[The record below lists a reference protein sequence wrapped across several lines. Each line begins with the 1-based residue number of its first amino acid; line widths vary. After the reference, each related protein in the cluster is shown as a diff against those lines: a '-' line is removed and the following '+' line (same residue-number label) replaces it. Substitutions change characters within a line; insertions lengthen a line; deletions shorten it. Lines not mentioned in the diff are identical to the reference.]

1 MYKLNLDEIDPSG
14 VIAEH
19 HAAIEG
25 DTRMDFLKK
34 AGLGGAAAVS
44 GGAVLSGLTA
54 GTASARH
61 RSSTRPPSSFGRGDV
76 GILNYALTLEFLE
89 AAFYNQATR
98 NNVAPDPASQL
109 AVFLRT
115 VTRDENRHVGFLRGA
130 LRSKAVKSPKFNFG
144 DTVRDPA
151 MFAQTAEVLENTGV
165 TAYLG
170 QAGNIKSTKILGAA
184 GSILSIEARHASV
197 IGLINKNSS
206 KGIAPDG
213 AFDRAKSARAVLAAV
228 KKTGFIVDN

>member
-14 VIAEH
+14 AIAEH
-19 HAAIEG
+19 HAAVEG

-54 GTASARH
+54 GTASAQ
-61 RSSTRPPSSFGRGDV
+61 SSTRPPSMFGKGDI

-89 AAFYNQATR
+89 AAFYNEATK
-98 NNVAPDPASQL
+98 NNVVADGNSQL

-115 VTRDENRHVGFLRGA
+115 VTRDENRHVGFLRSG
-130 LRSKAVKSPKFNFG
+130 LGSKAVKRPKFNFG
-144 DTVRDPA
+144 DTTKDPT
-151 MFAQTAEVLENTGV
+151 MFALTSEVLENTGV
-165 TAYLG
+165 SAYLG
-170 QAGNIKSTKILGAA
+170 QAKNIRSAKILGQA
-184 GSILSIEARHASV
+184 GSILTVEARHASV
-197 IGLINKNSS
+197 IGVLNKNSS
-206 KGIAPDG
+206 DGIAPDG
-213 AFDRAKSARAVLAAV
+213 AFDRAKSARAILAAV

>member
-14 VIAEH
+14 AIAEH

-25 DTRMDFLKK
+25 DTRMSFLKK

-54 GTASARH
+54 STASAQ
-61 RSSTRPPSSFGRGDV
+61 SGGTRPPVKPFGRGDV

-89 AAFYNQATR
+89 AAFYNQATANR
-98 NNVAPDPASQL
+98 IVTEPTTL
-109 AVFLRT
+109 IFLRT
-115 VTRDENRHVGFLRGA
+115 VTRDENRHVGFLKRA
-130 LRSKAVKSPKFNFG
+130 LGSKAVKSPKFDFG
-144 DTVRDPA
+144 DTVKDPA
-151 MFAQTAEVLENTGV
+151 MFAATAEVLENTGV

-170 QAGNIKSTKILGAA
+170 QAGNIKSTKNLGAA
-184 GSILSIEARHASV
+184 GSILTIEARHASV
-197 IGLINKNSS
+197 IGLINKQSS

-213 AFDRAKSARAVLAAV
+213 AFDKPRSAKATLAAV
-228 KKTGFIVDN
+228 KKTGFIVDS

>member
-25 DTRMDFLKK
+25 DTRMSFLKK

-54 GTASARH
+54 STASAAG
-61 RSSTRPPSSFGRGDV
+61 RPPSKFGKGDI

-89 AAFYNQATR
+89 SVFYNQATA
-98 NNVAPDPASQL
+98 NKIVTDPQTL
-109 AVFLRT
+109 IFLRT
-115 VTRDENRHVGFLRGA
+115 VTRDENRHVGFLKRA
-130 LRSKAVKSPKFNFG
+130 LGSKAVKSPKFDFG
-144 DTVRDPA
+144 DTVKDPA
-151 MFAQTAEVLENTGV
+151 MFAATAEVLENTGV

-170 QAGNIKSTKILGAA
+170 QAGNIKSTKNLGAA
-184 GSILSIEARHASV
+184 GSILTIEARHASV
-197 IGLINKNSS
+197 IGLINKQSS

-213 AFDRAKSARAVLAAV
+213 AFDTPKSAKAVLAAV
-228 KKTGFIVDN
+228 KKTGFIVSS

>member
-54 GTASARH
+54 STASARH

-89 AAFYNQATR
+89 AAFYNEATKNR
-98 NNVAPDPASQL
+98 VAPDGNSQL

-130 LRSKAVKSPKFNFG
+130 LGSKAIKRPKFNFG
-144 DTVRDPA
+144 DTVRDTT

-170 QAGNIKSTKILGAA
+170 QAGNIQSTKVLNAA
-184 GSILSIEARHASV
+184 GSILSIEGRHASV
-197 IGLINKNSS
+197 IGLINRNSAD
-206 KGIAPDG
+206 GIAPDG
-213 AFDRAKSARAVLAAV
+213 AFDRRKSARAVLAAV